1 MPNPTR
7 RLLTLAALLAP
18 ALARAAPVTLS
29 SEDKT
34 LVDKAVAYLE
44 SLTTARGRFVQI
56 DQRGR
61 RAPGDIYLQRPGK
74 MRFEYDPPNDFQ
86 VLISD
91 GYQVEK
97 KDRRL
102 KISNRYPLN
111 ATPLSLFLARH
122 IRFDRGVQVTKVE
135 RGTGVFSITARDSGK
150 AAGGQVVITF
160 SEAPVALKEWTI
172 TESGGGTSRIQLTEL
187 RAVGSL
193 DPNLFKVLAADP
205 KPKAGA

>member
-102 KISNRYPLN
+102 KISNWP
-111 ATPLSLFLARH
+111 ATSVL
-122 IRFDRGVQVTKVE
+122 
-135 RGTGVFSITARDSGK
+135 TGACR
-150 AAGGQVVITF
+150 
-160 SEAPVALKEWTI
+160 
-172 TESGGGTSRIQLTEL
+172 
-187 RAVGSL
+187 
-193 DPNLFKVLAADP
+193 
-205 KPKAGA
+205 